1 MKIGYARVS
10 SSGQNLE
17 SQIEAL
23 QRAGC
28 EKIFQEKMS
37 GRQSD
42 NRTELQNALDFVR
55 EGDVFVVSRLD
66 RCSRSVVDLH
76 NILKKLGQK
85 KVEFKAT
92 EQDLDTSTST
102 GRLMIGLLSIISEF
116 ETDLRAE
123 RQADGI
129 KSAIKRGVKFGRVAK
144 MNDEQVVQ
152 AIQMQSDGMLN
163 QDIADNFGV
172 GRSTLLRY
180 VSKYKKSV

>member
-17 SQIEAL
+17 SQFEAL
-23 QRAGC
+23 ENVGC

-37 GRQSD
+37 GKQSD
-42 NRTELQNALDFVR
+42 NRIELQNALDFVR
-55 EGDVFVVSRLD
+55 DGDEFYVTRLD
-66 RCSRSVVDLH
+66 RCSRSVKDLH
-76 NILKKLGQK
+76 EIIDMLNNKG
-85 KVEFKAT
+85 VAFKAT

-102 GRLMIGLLSIISEF
+102 GRLMIGLLSIVSAF

-144 MNDEQVVQ
+144 MNEEQVVQ
-152 AIQMQSDGMLN
+152 AIQMQEDGMLN
-163 QDIADNFGV
+163 QEIADCFCV

-180 VSKYKKSV
+180 ISKYKK